1 MNKLVPF
8 GKFVKIPTKLSF
20 LSSTSVVVD
29 KKGAPLGFVFGR
41 DSFITFLQHIDSEFE
56 KTAKRKEL
64 AFHNPAGKLIDLIED
79 RLPVN
84 PRFVEDL
91 KQSLHN
97 AEKSGWISF
106 EDIKKSLNV

>member
-20 LSSTSVVVD
+20 LSSTSVVID
-29 KKGAPLGFVFGR
+29 KKGSPLGFVFGR

-56 KTAKRKEL
+56 KTAKHEEL
-64 AFHNPAGKLIDLIED
+64 VFHNPAGKLIDLIED
-79 RLPVN
+79 RLPLN

>member
-29 KKGAPLGFVFGR
+29 KKGTPLGFIFGR

-56 KTAKRKEL
+56 KTAKHEEL
-64 AFHNPAGKLIDLIED
+64 VFHNPAGKLIDLIED
-79 RLPVN
+79 RLPLN

-97 AEKSGWISF
+97 AEKSGWIPF
-106 EDIKKSLNV
+106 EDFKKSLNV